1 VIPAAHSEL
10 RELLQVT
17 QKEDQVLGDQT
28 SSTGRTT
35 FQHYFYKA
43 QFKKYV

>member
-1 VIPAAHSEL
+1 VIPAAHPGL
-10 RELLQVT
+10 RELPQVT
-17 QKEDQVLGDQT
+17 QKEDQELGGQT

-43 QFKKYV
+43 QF